1 MLSRATHL
9 PGGSHTTVHDVTA
22 DELFAICEEA
32 GLELRREPSGIFA
45 RALPPAALVAAPGQG
60 KPAIIPDASVRA
72 SLPAAL
78 TSSADRPSRDR
89 QPMRRLL
96 LDWKTVHAGTAR
108 YRTPRARDRQSGAV
122 EERAQQVH
130 TEYLRHA
137 RQLDRRYHPQ
147 ASPPA
152 TLTPGPV
159 EQIVLDHD
167 RVRGV
172 VLGGYGEWSIDVEH
186 LLEEAAR
193 AAARRDWRRMG
204 SVSEHVAYDLIV
216 ASYRR
221 RMGVIAVREM
231 ARHRYRQSQYAGLTR
246 LQLDQ
251 VGQER
256 QVQRLG
262 ARRAEAL
269 AEWSVE
275 IAQAMVPQAR
285 G

>member
-1 MLSRATHL
+1 MA
-9 PGGSHTTVHDVTA
+9 
-22 DELFAICEEA
+22 
-32 GLELRREPSGIFA
+32 
-45 RALPPAALVAAPGQG
+45 
-60 KPAIIPDASVRA
+60 
-72 SLPAAL
+72 
-78 TSSADRPSRDR
+78 
-89 QPMRRLL
+89 
-96 LDWKTVHAGTAR
+96 
-108 YRTPRARDRQSGAV
+108 
-122 EERAQQVH
+122 
-130 TEYLRHA
+130 
-137 RQLDRRYHPQ
+137 
-147 ASPPA
+147 
-152 TLTPGPV
+152 
-159 EQIVLDHD
+159 
-167 RVRGV
+167 
-172 VLGGYGEWSIDVEH
+172 YG
-186 LLEEAAR
+186 
-193 AAARRDWRRMG
+193 
-204 SVSEHVAYDLIV
+204 LIV